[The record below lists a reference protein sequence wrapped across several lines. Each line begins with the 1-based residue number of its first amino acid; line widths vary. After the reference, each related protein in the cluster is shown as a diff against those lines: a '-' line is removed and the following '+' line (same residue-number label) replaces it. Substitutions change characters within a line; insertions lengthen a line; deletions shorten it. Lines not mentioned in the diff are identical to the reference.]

1 MFMSAVKNNLA
12 AKVLVCDTIHEDG
25 IRMLQNASFQV
36 DLKTKITPE
45 ELVKAVENYDAMVVR
60 SRTKVTEGV
69 LAAGKRL
76 KVVARAGVGLDN
88 VDVESAKRRGIQ
100 VVNSPEAPSNAVA
113 ELVVGFML
121 SLARRIPEADA
132 SMKKGEWIKNNL
144 TGFELKGKTVGIIGF
159 GRIGYLVARKAK
171 ALEMRVLV
179 YDVII
184 DKLIGYVREVGA
196 ESVSLDELLSSSDFI
211 SVHVPLLEETKHMIG
226 LEEIGKMKKT
236 AYLINASRGP
246 VVDENALKGALMSG
260 RIAGAAL
267 DVFEEEPPK
276 DTELIGLS
284 NVVCTPHI
292 GAETEEAQRANSTI
306 IAEKMIRILAGA

>member
-132 SMKKGEWIKNNL
+132 SMKKGEWIKNKL

-171 ALEMRVLV
+171 AMEMRVLV

-267 DVFEEEPPK
+267 DVFEEEPPEG
-276 DTELIGLS
+276 TELTGLT

-306 IAEKMIRILAGA
+306 VAEKMIRILSGN

>member
-1 MFMSAVKNNLA
+1 MSAVKNNMA

-45 ELVKAVENYDAMVVR
+45 ELVKVVENYDAMVVR
-60 SRTKVTEGV
+60 SRTKVTDGV

-88 VDVESAKRRGIQ
+88 VDVEAAKRRGIQ

-113 ELVVGFML
+113 ELVIGFML

-132 SMKKGEWIKNNL
+132 SMKKGEWIKNKL

-184 DKLIGYVREVGA
+184 DKLMGYVREVGA

-267 DVFEEEPPK
+267 DVFEEEPPEG
-276 DTELIGLS
+276 TELTGLT

-306 IAEKMIRILAGA
+306 VAEKMIRILSGN